1 MSPWVWA
8 VLTVLILGNAL
19 YVAAE
24 FAFVGVRRSRVRQ
37 LAEGGSYL
45 ARRLLR
51 IVDHPAELDRYV
63 AVSQVGI
70 TLMSLLL
77 GAYAQATVA
86 VALAPPLADMA
97 GLDAVAAASWAGAIV
112 LFALTAAQVVIGEL
126 VPKSLALQF
135 PTQVALA
142 MLLPMRW
149 SLAAMRPFIAVVNGS
164 AIAVLRLFGFGAGS
178 HRHIHSPAEI
188 ELLIAE
194 SRDGGLLE
202 PDEQQRLHRALRLGL
217 RSARDL
223 MVPLDRVTMLQENTP
238 WEDTVRLV
246 AASPYS
252 RLPVYQGTRDQVR
265 GTLRVKDLVQ
275 CYLTEG
281 AAMSIGELV
290 RPVARVPADLPADRI
305 ITELR
310 TQRLHQAVV
319 VDASDKVIGLLTLQD
334 VLGQF
339 LDSGERARE
348 RDGS

>member
-24 FAFVGVRRSRVRQ
+24 FALVGVRRSRVRQ
-37 LAEGGSYL
+37 LAEGGSRL
-45 ARRLLR
+45 ARRLLL

-86 VALAPPLADMA
+86 VAFAPSLAAMT
-97 GLDAVAAASWAGAIV
+97 GLDPLSAASWAGAIV
-112 LFALTAAQVVIGEL
+112 LLALTAAQVVIGEL

-149 SLAAMRPFIAVVNGS
+149 SLAAMRPFIAMVNGS
-164 AIAVLRLFGFGAGS
+164 AVAVLRFFGFGAGS

-188 ELLIAE
+188 DLLIAE

-202 PDEQQRLHRALRLGL
+202 ADEQQRLHQALRLGL
-217 RSARDL
+217 RTARDL
-223 MVPLDRVTMLQENTP
+223 MVPLDRVTMLPVNTS

-252 RLPVYQGTRDQVR
+252 RLPVYRGTSDQVL

-275 CYLTEG
+275 RYLTEG
-281 AAMSIGELV
+281 ASTDIARLL
-290 RPVARVPADLPADRI
+290 RPVARVREDLPADRI

-310 TQRLHQAVV
+310 TRRLHQAVV
-319 VDASDKVIGLLTLQD
+319 TDTADRAIGLLTLQD
-334 VLGQF
+334 VLAQF
-339 LDSGERARE
+339 LDTGERARD
-348 RDGS
+348 RP

>member
-24 FAFVGVRRSRVRQ
+24 FALVGVRRSRVRQ
-37 LAEGGSYL
+37 HAEGGSRL
-45 ARRLLR
+45 ARRLLE

-70 TLMSLLL
+70 TLMSLVL

-86 VALAPPLADMA
+86 VALAPMLTAVT
-97 GLDAVAAASWAGAIV
+97 GLDALSAASTAGAVV
-112 LFALTAAQVVIGEL
+112 LIALTAAQVVIGEL

-149 SLAAMRPFIAVVNGS
+149 SLAAMRPFIAIVNGS
-164 AIAVLRLFGFGAGS
+164 AVAVLRLLGFGAGS
-178 HRHIHSPAEI
+178 HRHIHSPDEI
-188 ELLIAE
+188 DLLIAE

-202 PDEQQRLHRALRLGL
+202 ADEQQRLHQALRLGL

-223 MVPLDRVTMLQENTP
+223 MVPLDRVTMLPVDTS

-246 AASPYS
+246 TGSPYS
-252 RLPVYQGTRDQVR
+252 RLPVYRDTPDQVL

-275 CYLTEG
+275 CYVTEG
-281 AAMSIGELV
+281 ATTRIEQLL
-290 RPVARVPADLPADRI
+290 RPVARVPHDLPADRI
-305 ITELR
+305 ITLLR
-310 TQRLHQAVV
+310 GRRLHQAVV
-319 VDASDKVIGLLTLQD
+319 TDAADRVIGLLTLQD
-334 VLGQF
+334 VLAQF
-339 LDSGERARE
+339 LDSGERAPHARP
-348 RDGS
+348 

>member
-1 MSPWVWA
+1 MSVWVWA
-8 VLTVLILGNAL
+8 VLAVLILGNAL

-24 FAFVGVRRSRVRQ
+24 FALVGVRRSRARH
-37 LAEGGSYL
+37 LAESGSVL
-45 ARRLLR
+45 ARRLLAV
-51 IVDHPAELDRYV
+51 VDHPAELDKYV

-70 TLMSLLL
+70 TLMSLVL

-86 VALAPPLADMA
+86 VALTPYLAA
-97 GLDAVAAASWAGAIV
+97 VTGLDALSAASSAGVVV
-112 LFALTAAQVVIGEL
+112 LIALTGAQVVIGEL

-149 SLAAMRPFIAVVNGS
+149 SLAAMRPFIALINGS
-164 AIAVLRLFGFGAGS
+164 ATAVLKFLGFGAGS

-202 PDEQQRLHRALRLGL
+202 ADEQQRLHRVLRLGL

-223 MVPLDRVTMLQENTP
+223 MVPLDRVTMLPIDTP

-252 RLPVYQGTRDQVR
+252 RLPVYRGTRDDVL
-265 GTLRVKDLVQ
+265 GTLRARDLVQ
-275 CYLTEG
+275 RYVTEG
-281 AAMSIGELV
+281 ASTAIGQIL
-290 RPVARVPADLPADRI
+290 RPVARVPHDLPADRV
-305 ITELR
+305 ITLLR
-310 TQRLHQAVV
+310 GRRVHQAVV
-319 VDASDKVIGLLTLQD
+319 TDEADRVIGLLTLQD
-334 VLGQF
+334 VLAQF
-339 LDSGERARE
+339 LDTGERPPKDRA
-348 RDGS
+348 

>member
-1 MSPWVWA
+1 MSLWVWA

-24 FAFVGVRRSRVRQ
+24 FALVGVRRSRVRQ
-37 LAEGGSYL
+37 LAEGGSRL
-45 ARRLLR
+45 ARRLLVV
-51 IVDHPAELDRYV
+51 VDHPAELDRFV

-70 TLMSLLL
+70 TLTSLVL
-77 GAYAQATVA
+77 GAYGQATVA
-86 VALAPPLADMA
+86 VALAPMLTAMT
-97 GLDAVAAASWAGAIV
+97 GLDALSATSWAGAIV
-112 LFALTAAQVVIGEL
+112 LFGLTAAQVILGEL

-149 SLAAMRPFIAVVNGS
+149 SLVAMRPFIALVNGS
-164 AIAVLRLFGFGAGS
+164 AIAVLRLVGFGAGS

-202 PDEQQRLHRALRLGL
+202 ADEQQRLHQALRLGL

-223 MVPLDRVTMLQENTP
+223 MVPLDRVTMLPVDTT
-238 WEDTVRLV
+238 WEETVRIV

-252 RLPVYQGTRDQVR
+252 RLPVYRGTPDQVL

-275 CYLTEG
+275 RYVTEG
-281 AAMSIGELV
+281 ASTDIGRLL
-290 RPVARVPADLPADRI
+290 RPVARVREDLPADRI

-310 TQRLHQAVV
+310 TRRLHQAVV
-319 VDASDKVIGLLTLQD
+319 TDAADRAIGLLTLQD
-334 VLGQF
+334 VLAQF
-339 LDSGERARE
+339 LDSGEQARD
-348 RDGS
+348 RP